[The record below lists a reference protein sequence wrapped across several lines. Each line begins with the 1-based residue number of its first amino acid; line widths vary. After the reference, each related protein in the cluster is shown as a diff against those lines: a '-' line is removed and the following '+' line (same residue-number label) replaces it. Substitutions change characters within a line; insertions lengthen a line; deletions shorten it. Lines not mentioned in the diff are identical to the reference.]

1 MNAQE
6 LYKKLDTDFEIEK
19 LKDDWDGID
28 LGDFIYPLFLGKWM
42 GLVLDNS
49 QEIERV
55 YTAVFPSDKVIKEI
69 LDSGEKNVLL
79 FTHHP
84 MVWDANLP
92 GSPFTNIIQGLLVK
106 MKDLNIS
113 LYNLHVPL
121 DKNGEYSTTVGLARE
136 LNIPQEEEFC
146 EYFGVRCGVIGKTR
160 FETVGELAEK
170 VEKAVGHQI
179 RVFNYGTPEIKD
191 QKVGLVAG
199 GGNDPEMVKELVK
212 LGINTY
218 VTGVTKINESYAPSV
233 EFHKVA
239 KENGINVI
247 GATHYS
253 TEKFACMAMVS
264 YFEKLG
270 LPAKFISDEPGLA
283 DLA

>member
-6 LYKKLDTDFEIEK
+6 LYKKLDTDFEIED

-28 LGDFIYPLFLGKWM
+28 LGDFINPEFLKKWM

-49 QEIERV
+49 QEIEKV
-55 YTAVFPSDKVIKEI
+55 YTAVFPSDKVINEI

-84 MVWDANLP
+84 MIWDSTLS
-92 GSPFTNIIQGLLVK
+92 GSPFKNISHELLVK
-106 MKDLNIS
+106 MKDRSIS

-121 DKNGEYSTTVGLARE
+121 DKNGEYSTTVSLARA
-136 LNIPQEEEFC
+136 LSIPQKEEFC
-146 EYFGVRCGVIGKTR
+146 EYFGVKCGIIGKAGL
-160 FETVGELAEK
+160 ETIGELAEK
-170 VEKAVGHQI
+170 VKKVMGHQI
-179 RVFNYGTPEIKD
+179 KVFNYGKPEIKD
-191 QKVGLVAG
+191 RKIGLVAG
-199 GGNDPEMVKELVK
+199 GGNDPEMIKELVGF
-212 LGINTY
+212 GINTY
-218 VTGVTKINESYAPSV
+218 VTGVTKINESYTPSV

-253 TEKFACMAMVS
+253 TEKFACMAIVG

-283 DLA
+283 DLE

>member
-1 MNAQE
+1 M
-6 LYKKLDTDFEIEK
+6 
-19 LKDDWDGID
+19 GID
-28 LGDFIYPLFLGKWM
+28 LGNFIHPAFLEKWM

-49 QEIERV
+49 QELEKV
-55 YTAVFPSDKVIKEI
+55 YTAVFPSDKIINEI

-84 MVWDANLP
+84 MIWDANLI
-92 GSPFTNIIQGLLVK
+92 GSPFKNISQELLVK
-106 MKDLNIS
+106 MKDRNIS

-121 DKNGEYSTTVGLARE
+121 DKNGEYSTTVSLARA
-136 LNIPQEEEFC
+136 LDIMQDEEFC
-146 EYFGVRCGVIGKTR
+146 EYFGVKCGVIGKTN
-160 FETVGELAEK
+160 FKTIDELARK
-170 VEKAVGHQI
+170 VEKTVGHQI
-179 RVFNYGTPEIKD
+179 KIFNYGTSEIKN
-191 QKVGLVAG
+191 QKVSLVAG
-199 GGNDPEMVKELVK
+199 GGNDPETIKELVK

-239 KENGINVI
+239 KKNGINVI

-253 TEKFACMAMVS
+253 TEKFACIAMVG

-270 LPAKFISDEPGLA
+270 LPTKFISDEPGLA
-283 DLA
+283 DLG